1 MTSQGGVLMNRN
13 CYFLIPAAGSGTRMG
28 AGQPKLMRNVE
39 GSPVILR
46 TLGAVAEI
54 CRSRYGNFEYM
65 IILVTTPDLMGTL
78 KAMCK
83 EYFPDI
89 DIVYTLGGNTRT
101 ESVSLGLNMITDAM
115 PDDIVLVHDGARCI
129 VTSEEIKACIDGRKE
144 HDDCASAVPVK
155 NTLKEVEIDKDGGV
169 KVTGTPDRS
178 RFYEILTPQG
188 FKYKDIKACY
198 AKAIDEDITATDDT
212 ALAELFNLDVYL
224 TKGLYSNLKITTPED
239 IAIASEI
246 VRSRGESEP
255 FRD

>member
-1 MTSQGGVLMNRN
+1 MNRN

-46 TLGAVAEI
+46 TLGVIAEV
-54 CRSRYGNFEYM
+54 CRSRYDDLEYM
-65 IILVTTPDLMGTL
+65 IILVTTPDLMGIL

-101 ESVSLGLNMITDAM
+101 ESVSLGLGMINDAM
-115 PDDIVLVHDGARCI
+115 PEDIVLVHDGARCL
-129 VTSEEIKACIDGRKE
+129 VTADEIKACIDGLE
-144 HDDCASAVPVK
+144 SHDVCASAVPVK
-155 NTLKEVEIDKDGGV
+155 NTLKEVEVSADGKV
-169 KVTGTPDRS
+169 RVTGTPDRS

-198 AKAIDEDITATDDT
+198 AKAIEDGITATDDT
-212 ALAELFNLDVYL
+212 ALAELLNLDVYL

-255 FRD
+255 FTD

>member
-1 MTSQGGVLMNRN
+1 MNRN

-46 TLGAVAEI
+46 TLGAIAEV
-54 CRSRYGNFEYM
+54 CRSRYDDLEYM
-65 IILVTTPDLMGTL
+65 IILVTTPDLMGIL

-101 ESVSLGLNMITDAM
+101 ESVSLGLGMINDAM
-115 PDDIVLVHDGARCI
+115 PDDIVLVHDGARCL
-129 VTSEEIKACIDGRKE
+129 VTADEIKACIDGLKE
-144 HDDCASAVPVK
+144 HDVCASAVPVK
-155 NTLKEVEIDKDGGV
+155 NTLKEVEVSSDGNV

-198 AKAIDEDITATDDT
+198 AKAIEDGITATDDT
-212 ALAELFNLDVYL
+212 ALAELLDLDVYL
-224 TKGLYSNLKITTPED
+224 TNGLYSNLKITTPED

>member
-1 MTSQGGVLMNRN
+1 MNRK

-46 TLGAVAEI
+46 TLGAVTEI
-54 CRSRYGNFEYM
+54 CRSRYSDMDYR
-65 IILVTTPDLMGTL
+65 IVIVTTNDLIDLL
-78 KAMCK
+78 KAMCA

-89 DIVYTLGGNTRT
+89 NITFTLGGSSRT
-101 ESVSLGLNMITDAM
+101 ESVSLGLNAIRDAE
-115 PDDIVLVHDGARCI
+115 DDDLVLVHDGARCL
-129 VTSEEIKACIDGRKE
+129 VTREEITACIDGLKD
-144 HDDCASAVPVK
+144 HAVCASAVPVK
-155 NTLKEVEIDKDGGV
+155 NTLKEVEILPSGEV

-188 FKYKDIKACY
+188 FRFRDIEICYMKAM
-198 AKAIDEDITATDDT
+198 EEGITATDDT
-212 ALAELFNLDVYL
+212 ALAAICGLDVYL
-224 TKGLYSNLKITTPED
+224 TRGMYSNLKITTPED

-255 FRD
+255 FHD